1 MLPLLPG
8 TPERRTHD
16 YVRHGTVDLYAA
28 LDLTTGMVTHQ
39 LTARHRAAEFKK
51 FLDLIDKTVP
61 AELKVHI
68 VCDNSST
75 STALPIIANESRN
88 QDISGGRAGPPPG
101 PLRAPAACWSG
112 LSGRHSR
119 SSCAM
124 TSA

>member
-1 MLPLLPG
+1 MLTRRPVQALDRTQPVLPLLPG

-16 YVRHGTVDLYAA
+16 YVRHGTIDLYAA
-28 LDLTTGMVTHQ
+28 LNLTTGMVTHQ

-75 STALPIIANESRN
+75 HKPRPSNNGCYDILVSTSTSR
-88 QDISGGRAGPPPG
+88 PPRQVG
-101 PLRAPAACWSG
+101 
-112 LSGRHSR
+112 
-119 SSCAM
+119 
-124 TSA
+124 